1 MLDGPQS
8 RETKGPTFLPS
19 TSNFIQSRR
28 SYGQKLSESPFA
40 KHYFANNSKTTGDN
54 QNLIGFASPLLDIAV
69 ILRPNSTY
77 FRSAVPEI
85 SDQSERSVTFWPVSP
100 KPLKLAHFRLAPPT
114 LNRALP
120 FHWSCHKT
128 DSINPVLL
136 YANELLPRLQ
146 RPLTCKPLIL
156 ARIRAKFW
164 VPLDPL
170 KPVLCFLMSILQPR
184 FCCIMQM
191 SVSPKIQKR
200 PFLKAKTLQ

>member
-1 MLDGPQS
+1 M
-8 RETKGPTFLPS
+8 
-19 TSNFIQSRR
+19 N
-28 SYGQKLSESPFA
+28 
-40 KHYFANNSKTTGDN
+40 
-54 QNLIGFASPLLDIAV
+54 IAV
-69 ILRPNSTY
+69 ILRPNSVY
-77 FRSAVPEI
+77 FRSTVPEI
-85 SDQSERSVTFWPVSP
+85 SDQSERSITFWPVPP

-146 RPLTCKPLIL
+146 RPLTCKPLLL

-170 KPVLCFLMSILQPR
+170 KPVPCCLMSILQPR
-184 FCCIMQM
+184 SYRIMQM
-191 SVSPKIQKR
+191 SVSPKIQKH
-200 PFLKAKTLQ
+200 PHSKAKTLQ